1 MSEPEIES
9 VSSQIKAWISRIKNL
24 SLEIPNDDLD
34 DSEAMVTTDWQ
45 NNHDESHLLS
55 AKIDGF
61 VLPKECLKHNYETSG
76 KFKEG

>member
-34 DSEAMVTTDWQ
+34 DSDLGQED
-45 NNHDESHLLS
+45 
-55 AKIDGF
+55 
-61 VLPKECLKHNYETSG
+61 SG
-76 KFKEG
+76 DHSLVKN